1 MQTFKVAFCIIADK
15 SQGFWWG
22 FYKSVKLENN
32 DAMVCK
38 NPRIFWRL
46 FVDYIDTVWHAR
58 DYKVKYVVATSGFFI
73 ELCTSRD
80 SPERLVR

>member
-1 MQTFKVAFCIIADK
+1 MIEERRTQTLKVAFCIIVDK

-38 NPRIFWRL
+38 TPRIFWRQ
-46 FVDYIDTVWHAR
+46 
-58 DYKVKYVVATSGFFI
+58 
-73 ELCTSRD
+73 C
-80 SPERLVR
+80 RLH